1 MRKSNAYMGACWIW
15 HDTTLARVQ
24 GGLESKVERYA
35 PPVGGLE
42 RSRELRSGGGGGV
55 RVWGVCW
62 AMRSCSGS
70 ASVDARSKLLS

>member
-1 MRKSNAYMGACWIW
+1 MRVRKEGETGYGAGTAGQEK
-15 HDTTLARVQ
+15 H
-24 GGLESKVERYA
+24 KERYA